1 MLDQAVVGEER
12 FPVTED
18 VLICRR
24 WSLNLRSNHFKVSIP
39 FAKKIKWMDLSSR
52 RNPSIFLDLVRS
64 NAVWHHAKKY
74 AIDDFIEASKQ
85 VFEDAKTLTSPGRIL

>member
-1 MLDQAVVGEER
+1 
-12 FPVTED
+12 
-18 VLICRR
+18 
-24 WSLNLRSNHFKVSIP
+24 
-39 FAKKIKWMDLSSR
+39 
-52 RNPSIFLDLVRS
+52 LVRS